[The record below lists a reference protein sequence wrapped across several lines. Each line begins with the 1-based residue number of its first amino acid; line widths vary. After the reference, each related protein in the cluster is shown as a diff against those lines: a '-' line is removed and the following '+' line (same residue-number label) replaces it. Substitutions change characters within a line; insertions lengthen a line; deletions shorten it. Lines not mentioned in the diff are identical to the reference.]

1 MRFLFVHQSFP
12 AQYWRVME
20 WLRGLGHDITYITT
34 RTDNAMRAVRK
45 IEYPFTADTPPGVHA
60 GARDLDLALRR
71 ADVVASVAR
80 ELATSGY
87 RPDMI
92 LGHHGWGELLNLQDV
107 WPDVPLL
114 GYLEF
119 YYHATGYETGF
130 DPEFVPPAG
139 SDAWVRA
146 RNAVNLL
153 ALTNPGLGQ
162 TPTRFQLG
170 TYPAPLRHRI
180 RLIEEGVDLA
190 TYAPSPQARTVPLP
204 LGTMSTTEE
213 FRARLAGTVIAP
225 GDKLVTFVSRA
236 LEPTRG
242 FHIMMRALPRL
253 LRRRDVHVAIVGREG
268 NGYGPKLEGKSWKQ
282 HFLAEV
288 GSQIDQARVHF
299 LDLVDT
305 QSYQALLR
313 RSDAHVYLTY
323 PFVASWSLREALA
336 VGCAVVASDTEPV
349 REFITDGYNG
359 TLVPF
364 FDAPRLA
371 DSVLRI
377 LEDPQFASGLQAA
390 ARNFAQVT
398 LPLSRTIDAYRI
410 TMEALMQR
418 PIVKVSSDVA

>member
-12 AQYWRVME
+12 AQYWRVIE
-20 WLRGLGHDITYITT
+20 WLRDLGHDITYITT
-34 RTDNAMRAVRK
+34 RTENVMRAVRK
-45 IEYPFTADTPPGVHA
+45 VEYPFTAEGAPGVHE
-60 GARDLDLALRR
+60 GASNLDLALRR
-71 ADVVASVAR
+71 ADVVANVAR
-80 ELATSGY
+80 ELAASGY

-119 YYHATGYETGF
+119 YYHSTGYETGF
-130 DPEFVPPAG
+130 DPEFISPPG
-139 SDAWVRA
+139 SNTWVRA

-162 TPTRFQLG
+162 TPTRFQLS

-190 TYAPSPQARTVPLP
+190 AFAPSPEAHALPLP
-204 LGTMSTTEE
+204 LGTMSTTEA

-225 GDKLVTFVSRA
+225 EDKLVTFVSRA

-268 NGYGPKLEGKSWKQ
+268 SGYGPQLNGRSWKQ

-288 GSQIDQARVHF
+288 GDQLDTARVHF

-305 QSYQALLR
+305 QSYQVLLR

-336 VGCAVVASDTEPV
+336 TGCAVVASDTEPV
-349 REFITDGYNG
+349 REFVTDGYNG
-359 TLVPF
+359 MLVPF
-364 FDAPRLA
+364 FDAPQLA
-371 DSVLRI
+371 DSVLRV
-377 LEDPQFASGLQAA
+377 LEDRDFASGLQSA
-390 ARNFAQVT
+390 ARNFAQVS
-398 LPLSRTIDAYRI
+398 LPLSRTLDAYRI

-418 PIVKVSSDVA
+418 PIVKVSSGLA